1 MHHPSDIPDIRAR
14 ELLTVVALAEYGSFV
29 AAAAYLKTSQ
39 PALTRTVKRVERI
52 LGVTLFAR
60 NTRRVEITA
69 AGREFVAV
77 AERILTDLQLTVR
90 SMSEVSSEQRGRI
103 TLTTYSAFASH
114 TLPDLV
120 RRFRETRPSI
130 ELRIREGRQ
139 SEIVEDVRSGVA
151 DFGIGYV
158 NTLPDMLQATMLRK
172 EPLYTVI
179 PNAHPM
185 AKKRPKVR
193 LTDLRDEPLVSPPS
207 DTYLRRLIDGAAAGA
222 GFNLRYAVT
231 VERLLSVIN
240 HVRAGVGIAI
250 LPWGVLPPPPWTG
263 FQAVPLA
270 EPPLTVSVGLI
281 FLRGRYLTPAAA
293 SLMALIQEET
303 GESGKLEVRREK

>member
-1 MHHPSDIPDIRAR
+1 MHHPSDVPDIRAR

-77 AERILTDLQLTVR
+77 AERVLTDLHLTVR
-90 SMSEVSSEQRGRI
+90 NMTEVSSEQRGRI

-120 RRFRETRPSI
+120 RRYRETRPSM

-172 EPLYTVI
+172 EPLYAVI
-179 PNAHPM
+179 PNAHPL
-185 AKKRPKVR
+185 AQTERTKVR
-193 LTDLRDEPLVSPPS
+193 LTDLRDEPLISPPS
-207 DTYLRRLIDGAAAGA
+207 DTYLRRLIDGAAAGC
-222 GFNLRYAVT
+222 GFSLRYAVT

-250 LPWGVLPPPPWTG
+250 LPWGVLPPAPWTG
-263 FQAVPLA
+263 FRTALLS

-281 FLRGRYLTPAAA
+281 ALRGRYLTPAAA
-293 SLMALIQEET
+293 SMMTLIQEAT
-303 GESGKLEVRREK
+303 KKSDS

>member
-1 MHHPSDIPDIRAR
+1 MHHPSDVPDVRAR

-90 SMSEVSSEQRGRI
+90 NMTEVSSEQRGRI

-172 EPLYTVI
+172 EPLYAVI
-179 PNAHPM
+179 PISHPL
-185 AKKRPKVR
+185 AKKRSKVR
-193 LTDLRDEPLVSPPS
+193 LTELRDEPLISPPS
-207 DTYLRRLIDGAAAGA
+207 DTYLRRLIDGAATGA
-222 GFNLRYAVT
+222 GFSLRYAVT

-240 HVRAGVGIAI
+240 HVRAGVGMAI
-250 LPWGVLPPPPWTG
+250 VPWGVLPPPPWTG
-263 FQAVPLA
+263 FQTALLA

-281 FLRGRYLTPAAA
+281 FLRGRDLTPAAA

-303 GESGKLEVRREK
+303 TKAES

>member
-1 MHHPSDIPDIRAR
+1 MHHPSNVPDIRAR

-29 AAAAYLKTSQ
+29 AAAAHLKTSQ

-77 AERILTDLQLTVR
+77 AERVLTDLQLTVR
-90 SMSEVSSEQRGRI
+90 NMTEVSSEQRGRI
-103 TLTTYSAFASH
+103 TITTYSAFASH
-114 TLPDLV
+114 SLPELV
-120 RRFRETRPSI
+120 RRYRETRPSI
-130 ELRIREGRQ
+130 EVRIREGRQ

-172 EPLYTVI
+172 EPLYAVF
-179 PNAHPM
+179 PLAHPL
-185 AKKRPKVR
+185 ASRKRPRVR
-193 LTDLRDEPLVSPPS
+193 LVDLRDEPLVSPPS
-207 DTYLRRLIDGAAAGA
+207 DTYLRRLIDGAAAAA
-222 GFNLRYAVT
+222 GFTLRYAVT

-240 HVRAGVGIAI
+240 HVRAGVGTAI
-250 LPWGVLPPPPWTG
+250 LPWGVLPPQPWTG
-263 FQAVPLA
+263 FQTAMLV
-270 EPPLTVSVGLI
+270 EPTLTVSVGLI
-281 FLRGRYLTPAAA
+281 TLRGRYLTPAAA
-293 SLMALIQEET
+293 SMMSMIQAET
-303 GESGKLEVRREK
+303 RKTES